1 MRADAN
7 DITCRLLKESDAPQ
21 VRALWE
27 YCFKDT
33 KEFVE
38 LYFQKC
44 FRAENT
50 VGAYRGEKLLAAAQL
65 NPYTLN
71 LRGQKIPV
79 SYIVGVE
86 TTPEERGSG
95 AAGALMRE
103 LLTQSAERGC
113 YLTLLMPFFEQIL
126 SGVWL
131 ELCVCALALPNKFG
145 GIKATGYGLRR
156 NRAGISDGKN
166 RGFNSVL
173 SDFRRKI

>member
-7 DITCRLLKESDAPQ
+7 DITCRLLNESDAPQ

-103 LLTQSAERGC
+103 LLTQSAERG
-113 YLTLLMPFFEQIL
+113 
-126 SGVWL
+126 
-131 ELCVCALALPNKFG
+131 
-145 GIKATGYGLRR
+145 
-156 NRAGISDGKN
+156 
-166 RGFNSVL
+166 
-173 SDFRRKI
+173 